1 VSTSPNPGFDSETG
15 RGPQFTGLVN
25 RAKAIILTPKD
36 EWPKIATST
45 ESIGDIYRSW
55 VLPLAAIGP
64 VAQFIGGTVFGYG
77 AFGFRYKPSMM
88 GALSS
93 SIMSYILTL
102 IGAYLLALVIDGL
115 APSFGGTKNKVA
127 AFKVAAFG
135 ATAAWIAGIFAII
148 PMLGFLSLL
157 GLYSFYLIFL
167 GLPLLMKSPPEKA
180 TGYIVVVVVVMFV
193 ISMVMGAIA
202 ATASGRMFGAG
213 GMPSVASGTMTV
225 PGGGSVDMGK
235 LEEAGKK
242 LEDATAK
249 MQNGQGKPA
258 IAPEVL
264 QGLLPASLGGLTR
277 SSIESSSMG
286 AAGVGGSQAEA
297 RYGSGESEITLT
309 VTDMGVIGGLAAL
322 GSAFNVQSSKQDGTS
337 YEKVGKV
344 DGRMT
349 TEKFDSADKRGEYS
363 TIFGDR
369 IMVQAEGNAASI
381 DVLKGAVAA
390 VDLGKVEGLAKQ

>member
-1 VSTSPNPGFDSETG
+1 MSTSFDPETG
-15 RGPQFTGLVN
+15 RGPQAASLLN
-25 RAKAIILTPKD
+25 RAKALILTPKD
-36 EWPKIATST
+36 EWPKIAASP
-45 ESIGDIYRSW
+45 EGIGDIYRSW

-77 AFGFRYKPSMM
+77 AFGFSYKPSLMS
-88 GALSS
+88 ALGTA
-93 SIMSYILTL
+93 IMSYGLTL
-102 IGAYLLALVIDGL
+102 IGVYLVALVIDAL

-135 ATAAWIAGIFAII
+135 STAAWVAGIFGII
-148 PMLGFLSLL
+148 PALGFLGLL
-157 GLYSFYLIFL
+157 GLYSLYLIFL

-180 TGYIVVVVVVMFV
+180 TGYIIATIVVAFVVSIVVGIASTSLSSAMFGGG
-193 ISMVMGAIA
+193 MMGA
-202 ATASGRMFGAG
+202 
-213 GMPSVASGTMTV
+213 ASGTMTV
-225 PGGGSVDMGK
+225 PGGGTVDMGK

-242 LEDATAK
+242 FEDAASK
-249 MQNGQGKPA
+249 MQSGEGKPA
-258 IAPEVL
+258 IAPDVL
-264 QGLLPASLGGLTR
+264 QSLLPAALGELTR
-277 SSIESSSMG
+277 ASVESSSMG
-286 AAGVGGSQAEA
+286 AGGVGGSQAEA
-297 RYGSGESEITLT
+297 RYGSGDRQITLT
-309 VTDMGVIGGLAAL
+309 ITDMGVIGGLAAL

-369 IMVQAEGNAASI
+369 IMVQAEGNAASV
-381 DVLKGAVAA
+381 DLLKGAIAA